1 MEQTSRAVCPS
12 ITQQL
17 GLDAFEHIVD
27 HAPTAISITDDHGR
41 IIFANQ
47 SFLDI
52 TGYSEPE
59 ILGQN
64 SSILSYKMTPK
75 SVYQHLWSTISNG
88 LVWRGQ
94 LINKRKNG
102 ALYVA
107 DVSISSLSNADGK
120 IFYYA
125 IQQDITD
132 THKLQTE
139 QKNQSALFHAVLNS
153 APIAMALL
161 DDENHPLYSNQRYQQ
176 LTSTLLSSP
185 TDIVLDQLQGDHQC
199 TSISQ
204 YLGTKDQRTKSIY
217 VAENRQGDEKW
228 FDVSLVKIPVN
239 DTKTES
245 YFQPLDE
252 YFTLIGVIDRTK
264 DRQYIEEKRLN
275 TISQRVNDNKFV
287 HSMQEVM
294 MATLHQLQGPL
305 NMVESA
311 VTILKQTNHSCPGL
325 TAMDDAMASASKA
338 LLDIHQ
344 AIPERPPEVAQP
356 INLNE
361 SVRDAISISTK
372 SLLNNS
378 INISLDL
385 AASLN
390 SINGKPN
397 RLLLALK
404 QLIDNSIDAIQVA
417 NPTERALVVS
427 TSENLEESIITIDD
441 SGTGILDEHRL
452 KVFQPFFS
460 TKSKAHSSCRGIGL
474 AIVHQVMTE
483 HSAMIEIN
491 KSHSLGGCSIRL
503 IFPKSWH

>member
-199 TSISQ
+199 TTISQ
-204 YLGTKDQRTKSIY
+204 YLGRKDQRTKSIY

-239 DTKTES
+239 DST
-245 YFQPLDE
+245 P
-252 YFTLIGVIDRTK
+252 
-264 DRQYIEEKRLN
+264 
-275 TISQRVNDNKFV
+275 
-287 HSMQEVM
+287 
-294 MATLHQLQGPL
+294 
-305 NMVESA
+305 SA
-311 VTILKQTNHSCPGL
+311 
-325 TAMDDAMASASKA
+325 
-338 LLDIHQ
+338 
-344 AIPERPPEVAQP
+344 
-356 INLNE
+356 NE
-361 SVRDAISISTK
+361 
-372 SLLNNS
+372 
-378 INISLDL
+378 
-385 AASLN
+385 
-390 SINGKPN
+390 
-397 RLLLALK
+397 
-404 QLIDNSIDAIQVA
+404 
-417 NPTERALVVS
+417 
-427 TSENLEESIITIDD
+427 
-441 SGTGILDEHRL
+441 
-452 KVFQPFFS
+452 
-460 TKSKAHSSCRGIGL
+460 
-474 AIVHQVMTE
+474 
-483 HSAMIEIN
+483 
-491 KSHSLGGCSIRL
+491 
-503 IFPKSWH
+503 